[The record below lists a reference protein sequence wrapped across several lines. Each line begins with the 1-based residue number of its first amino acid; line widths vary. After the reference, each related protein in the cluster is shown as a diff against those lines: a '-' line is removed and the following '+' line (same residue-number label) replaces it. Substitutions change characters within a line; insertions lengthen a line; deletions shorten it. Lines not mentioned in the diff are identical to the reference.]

1 MPIWPRLAR
10 TWPKHRRKTAVAD
23 AQPGALVGIK
33 KAIHCFMQTGSNTDK
48 EKLDKAFRVLKA
60 QLKDNKIRHRL
71 LNLIPGIVQGLV
83 VDTANR
89 RYQIKALDGQ
99 LSDWRKV

>member
-1 MPIWPRLAR
+1 MFLK
-10 TWPKHRRKTAVAD
+10 KHRRQNRQ
-23 AQPGALVGIK
+23 AQRPRSGDEIR
-33 KAIHCFMQTGSNTDK
+33 HEC
-48 EKLDKAFRVLKA
+48 VLKA

-89 RYQIKALDGQ
+89 RYQIMALDGQ
-99 LSDWRKV
+99 VSDWRKV

>member
-1 MPIWPRLAR
+1 
-10 TWPKHRRKTAVAD
+10 
-23 AQPGALVGIK
+23 
-33 KAIHCFMQTGSNTDK
+33 MQTGSDTDK
-48 EKLDKAFRVLKA
+48 AKLDKAVRVLKA

-99 LSDWRKV
+99 VSDWRKV